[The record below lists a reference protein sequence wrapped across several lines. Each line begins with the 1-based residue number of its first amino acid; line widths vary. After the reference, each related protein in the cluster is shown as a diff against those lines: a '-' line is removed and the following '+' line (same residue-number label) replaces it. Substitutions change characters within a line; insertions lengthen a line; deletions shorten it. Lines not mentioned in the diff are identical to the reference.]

1 MRLLPD
7 LPLAIHTS
15 THEPLP
21 IAREGMSATV
31 YVCYMQSLQL
41 LIKVDVRVAKLVNQ
55 HFHDMSCSTAA
66 LSCPGDPFHH
76 YCVLRVCPSFA
87 HCHTVG
93 GVHMHDMFTV

>member
-1 MRLLPD
+1 M
-7 LPLAIHTS
+7 
-15 THEPLP
+15 
-21 IAREGMSATV
+21 
-31 YVCYMQSLQL
+31 YNVCCMQL
-41 LIKVDVRVAKLVNQ
+41 LIKVDVRVAKFENQ

-66 LSCPGDPFHH
+66 LSCLGDPFHH